1 MRSEAVLET
10 GSAEM
15 PAWLLRSILWLVG
28 RWYDPAAARHTQLV
42 VDEAE
47 ARATVRRSRA
57 QAAIEAYR
65 ATDRAIRRK

>member
-1 MRSEAVLET
+1 MRSEVVLET

-47 ARATVRRSRA
+47 ARTRVRRSRA
-57 QAAIEAYR
+57 EAAIEAYR
-65 ATDRAIRRK
+65 AVGTARRK